1 MEIAAFYEAARSAG
15 LLTQVTVGSVTVHC
29 AFRAPDDTVLDGLA
43 ISRDYQVEYP
53 AAWLTLA
60 PGDQLSIGTDSY
72 QVREVRAVG
81 DGTERRASLT
91 RL

>member
-1 MEIAAFYEAARSAG
+1 MEIVPFYEAARGAG
-15 LLTQVTVGSVTVHC
+15 LLTLVTVGGVSVHC

-43 ISRDYQVEYP
+43 ISRDYQIEYP
-53 AAWLTLA
+53 VSWLALV
-60 PGDQLSIGTDSY
+60 PGDQLSIGADSY

-81 DGTERRASLT
+81 DGSERRASLS